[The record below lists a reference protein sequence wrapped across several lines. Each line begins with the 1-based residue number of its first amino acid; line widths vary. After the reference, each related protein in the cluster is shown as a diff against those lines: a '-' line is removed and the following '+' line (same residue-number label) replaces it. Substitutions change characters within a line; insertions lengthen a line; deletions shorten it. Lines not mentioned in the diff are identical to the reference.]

1 MLAVQSVFSMII
13 SATIIKLFDM
23 GDLFT
28 GIRKGDIIV
37 GVLACVT
44 MFSSNYALKF
54 VSFPMMAL
62 AKSAKILPV
71 IITGWL

>member
-1 MLAVQSVFSMII
+1 MII

-37 GVLACVT
+37 GVLACLT